1 MSYQV
6 LARKWRPRNFS
17 EMVGQEH
24 VLRALINALDNNR
37 LHHAYLFTGTRGV
50 GKTTIAR
57 ILAKCL
63 NCDTGISSN
72 PCGTCSACVSIAEGR
87 FVDLIEVDA
96 ASRTKVE
103 DTRELLDN
111 VQYAPTA
118 GRFKVYLIDEVHM
131 LSGHSFNALLKT
143 LEEPPPH
150 VKFLLAT
157 TDPQKLP
164 VTILSRCL
172 QFNLKH
178 LSPERIVE
186 HLKFVL
192 GEEKVPCEEAGLWA
206 LARSADGSMRDA
218 LSLADQAIAHG
229 GGKIT
234 EAEVYDMLGTI
245 DLGAIAD
252 IARAVANRDAVDVLA
267 VVGRMAEHAPDF
279 GAALADLL
287 SVWHRVAIAQ
297 TVPDALDN
305 RHGDDLLVRELAKA
319 LSPEDVQLFYQIALL
334 GRRDLPLA
342 PEPRIGFEMALLRML
357 AFQPVA
363 DSAVQPPPVK
373 AGVPAVSVP
382 PAAEGAEE
390 SPKKSL
396 SSDRDSTLSATV
408 RVDSLETF
416 KPALDRSSVESV
428 PEMEMVS
435 AIADEVS
442 ETLSVNPAPVDIP
455 LDPSTGDDLAVTSIE
470 PEPWVESETL
480 ASFSRQARYQTAVE
494 SNTVENKTEAVS
506 GEQSGVTCDLTSAV
520 QKEEVVPEVA
530 DRANPLIA
538 VNPVPLAEAVPD
550 RWIEIYQGLQVAGL
564 LQNIAANLC
573 LVDADGPTLHFVLD
587 IASSSLY
594 EESHQQRLADVLT
607 EYFGEPVTVQIEVG
621 AVATETPLARTERLR
636 RERQSQAVE
645 KLRLDPNVRRITEL
659 FNGILLENTIKPI
672 D

>member
-72 PCGTCSACVSIAEGR
+72 PCGTCSACVSIAENR

-186 HLKFVL
+186 HLQFVL

-218 LSLADQAIAHG
+218 LSLTDQAIAHG

-252 IARAVANRDAVDVLA
+252 IARALANRDAVDVLA

-305 RHGDDLLVRELAKA
+305 RHGDDPLVRELAKA

-363 DSAVQPPPVK
+363 DSAVQPPPVQE
-373 AGVPAVSVP
+373 GMPAVSAP
-382 PAAEGAEE
+382 PTAEGAEE
-390 SPKKSL
+390 PPKKFL

-408 RVDSLETF
+408 RADSLETF

-428 PEMEMVS
+428 PDMEMVS

-442 ETLSVNPAPVDIP
+442 ETLFVNPAPADIP
-455 LDPSTGDDLAVTSIE
+455 PEPSTGDDLAVTSIE
-470 PEPWVESETL
+470 PAPWVESETL

-506 GEQSGVTCDLTSAV
+506 SEQSGVTCDLTSAV

-530 DRANPLIA
+530 ERANPLIA

-573 LVDADGPTLHFVLD
+573 LVDVEGPTLHFVLD

-607 EYFGEPVTVQIEVG
+607 EYFGEPVIVQIEVG

-645 KLRLDPNVRRITEL
+645 QLRLDPNVRRITEL
-659 FNGILLENTIKPI
+659 FNGVLLEKTIKPI

>member
-72 PCGTCSACVSIAEGR
+72 PCGTCSACVSIAENR

-186 HLKFVL
+186 HLQFVL

-218 LSLADQAIAHG
+218 LSLTDQAIAHG

-252 IARAVANRDAVDVLA
+252 IARALANGDAVDVLA

-305 RHGDDLLVRELAKA
+305 RHGDDPLVRELAKA

-363 DSAVQPPPVK
+363 DSAVHPPPAP
-373 AGVPAVSVP
+373 AGLSNVSVAP
-382 PAAEGAEE
+382 TAEGAEE

-408 RVDSLETF
+408 RAGSVETF
-416 KPALDRSSVESV
+416 KPAVDRSSVESV
-428 PEMEMVS
+428 PEIEVVG

-442 ETLSVNPAPVDIP
+442 ETLSVNPAPVDITSEA
-455 LDPSTGDDLAVTSIE
+455 STGDMAVTSIE
-470 PEPWVESETL
+470 PAPWVESETL

-494 SNTVENKTEAVS
+494 NKTEAVS
-506 GEQSGVTCDLTSAV
+506 GQQPGVTCDLTSAV
-520 QKEEVVPEVA
+520 PVDEVA
-530 DRANPLIA
+530 PEAAERANPPMA
-538 VNPVPLAEAVPD
+538 VNALPLAEVVPD

-573 LVDADGPTLHFVLD
+573 LVDIDGPVLHFVLD

-645 KLRLDPNVRRITEL
+645 QLRLDPNVRRITEL
-659 FNGILLENTIKPI
+659 FNGVLLENTIKPI

>member
-72 PCGTCSACVSIAEGR
+72 PCGTCSACVSIAENR

-186 HLKFVL
+186 HLQFVL

-218 LSLADQAIAHG
+218 LSLTDQAIAHG

-252 IARAVANRDAVDVLA
+252 IARALANGDAVDLLA

-279 GAALADLL
+279 GVALADLL

-305 RHGDDLLVRELAKA
+305 RHGDDPLVRELAKA

-363 DSAVQPPPVK
+363 DSAVHPPPAP
-373 AGVPAVSVP
+373 AGLSNVSVAP
-382 PAAEGAEE
+382 TAEGAEE

-408 RVDSLETF
+408 RAGSVETF
-416 KPALDRSSVESV
+416 KPAVDRSSVESV
-428 PEMEMVS
+428 PE
-435 AIADEVS
+435 I
-442 ETLSVNPAPVDIP
+442 
-455 LDPSTGDDLAVTSIE
+455 
-470 PEPWVESETL
+470 
-480 ASFSRQARYQTAVE
+480 
-494 SNTVENKTEAVS
+494 
-506 GEQSGVTCDLTSAV
+506 
-520 QKEEVVPEVA
+520 EVA
-530 DRANPLIA
+530 PEAAERANPPMA
-538 VNPVPLAEAVPD
+538 VNALPLAEVVPD

-573 LVDADGPTLHFVLD
+573 LVDIDGPVLHFVLD

-645 KLRLDPNVRRITEL
+645 QLRLDPNVRRITEL
-659 FNGILLENTIKPI
+659 FNGVLLENTIKPI

>member
-72 PCGTCSACVSIAEGR
+72 PCGTCSACVSIAENR

-186 HLKFVL
+186 HLQFVL

-218 LSLADQAIAHG
+218 LSLTDQAIAHG

-252 IARAVANRDAVDVLA
+252 IARALANGDAVDVLA

-305 RHGDDLLVRELAKA
+305 RHGDDPLVRELAKA

-363 DSAVQPPPVK
+363 DSAVHPPPAP
-373 AGVPAVSVP
+373 AGLSNVSVAP
-382 PAAEGAEE
+382 TAEGAEE

-408 RVDSLETF
+408 RAGSVETF
-416 KPALDRSSVESV
+416 KPAVDRSSVESV
-428 PEMEMVS
+428 PEIEVVGV
-435 AIADEVS
+435 IADEVP
-442 ETLSVNPAPVDIP
+442 ETLSVNPAPVDITSEA
-455 LDPSTGDDLAVTSIE
+455 STGDMAVTSIE
-470 PEPWVESETL
+470 PAPWVESETL

-494 SNTVENKTEAVS
+494 NKTEAVS
-506 GEQSGVTCDLTSAV
+506 GQQPGVTCDLTSAV
-520 QKEEVVPEVA
+520 PVDEVA
-530 DRANPLIA
+530 PEAAERANPPMA
-538 VNPVPLAEAVPD
+538 VNALPLAEVVPD

-573 LVDADGPTLHFVLD
+573 LVDIDGPVLHFVLD

-645 KLRLDPNVRRITEL
+645 QLRLDPNVRRITEL
-659 FNGILLENTIKPI
+659 FNGVLLENTIKPI

>member
-218 LSLADQAIAHG
+218 LSLTDQAIAHG

-252 IARAVANRDAVDVLA
+252 IARALANRDAADVLA

-305 RHGDDLLVRELAKA
+305 RHGDDPLVRELAKA
-319 LSPEDVQLFYQIALL
+319 LSPEDIQLFYQIALL

-357 AFQPVA
+357 AFQPAA
-363 DSAVQPPPVK
+363 DSAVQAPPVQ

-382 PAAEGAEE
+382 PTAEGAEE

-408 RVDSLETF
+408 RADSLETF
-416 KPALDRSSVESV
+416 KPAPDRSSVESV
-428 PEMEMVS
+428 PEMEMDS

-455 LDPSTGDDLAVTSIE
+455 PEPPTGDDLAVTSIE
-470 PEPWVESETL
+470 PAPWVESETL

-494 SNTVENKTEAVS
+494 HKTEAIS
-506 GEQSGVTCDLTSAV
+506 GQQSGVTCDLTSAV
-520 QKEEVVPEVA
+520 QIDEVVPE
-530 DRANPLIA
+530 IA
-538 VNPVPLAEAVPD
+538 ECASPPIAGNPVPLAEVVPD

-573 LVDADGPTLHFVLD
+573 LVDVEGPTLHFVLD

-607 EYFGEPVTVQIEVG
+607 EYFGEPVIVQIEVG

-645 KLRLDPNVRRITEL
+645 QLRLDPNVRQITEL
-659 FNGILLENTIKPI
+659 FNGVLLEKTIKPI

>member
-72 PCGTCSACVSIAEGR
+72 PCGTCSACVSIAENR

-186 HLKFVL
+186 HLQFVL

-218 LSLADQAIAHG
+218 LSLTDQAIAHG

-252 IARAVANRDAVDVLA
+252 IARALANGDAVDLLA

-279 GAALADLL
+279 GVALADLL

-305 RHGDDLLVRELAKA
+305 RHGDDPLVRELAKA

-363 DSAVQPPPVK
+363 DSAVHPPPAP
-373 AGVPAVSVP
+373 AGLSNVSVAP
-382 PAAEGAEE
+382 TAEGAEE

-408 RVDSLETF
+408 RAGSVETF
-416 KPALDRSSVESV
+416 KPAVDRSSVESV
-428 PEMEMVS
+428 PEIEVVG

-442 ETLSVNPAPVDIP
+442 ETLSVNPAPVDITSEA
-455 LDPSTGDDLAVTSIE
+455 STGDMAVTSIE
-470 PEPWVESETL
+470 PAPWVESETL

-494 SNTVENKTEAVS
+494 NKTEAVS
-506 GEQSGVTCDLTSAV
+506 GQQPGVTCDLTSAV
-520 QKEEVVPEVA
+520 PVDEVA
-530 DRANPLIA
+530 PEAAERANPPMA
-538 VNPVPLAEAVPD
+538 VNALPLAEVVPD

-573 LVDADGPTLHFVLD
+573 LVDIDGPVLHFVLD

-645 KLRLDPNVRRITEL
+645 QLRLDPNVRRITEL
-659 FNGILLENTIKPI
+659 FNGVLLEKTIKPI